1 MNDVQQTIAGLRVQG
16 WTLAALA
23 EEMGV
28 FRTALDKWVAG
39 QRYPRNARAVLALL
53 QGLDVAERGAPEA
66 PVPVPGPATA
76 SEPARTPEPPR
87 APVEPVSPSRGL
99 RRDFA
104 ELQRMLDDDWRQIQ
118 AS

>member
-23 EEMGV
+23 NEMGV

-53 QGLDVAERGAPEA
+53 QTLGAPEREA
-66 PVPVPGPATA
+66 PEARVPAPGPAAA
-76 SEPARTPEPPR
+76 SKPATVQAKAQ
-87 APVEPVSPSRGL
+87 APAISVSPSRGL

-104 ELQRMLDDDWRQIQ
+104 ELQRMLDDDWQQIQ